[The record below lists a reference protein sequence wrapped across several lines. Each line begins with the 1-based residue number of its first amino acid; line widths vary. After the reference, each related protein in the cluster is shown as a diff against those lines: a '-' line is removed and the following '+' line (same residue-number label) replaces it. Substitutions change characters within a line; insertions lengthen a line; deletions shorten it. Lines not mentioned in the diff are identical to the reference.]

1 MLKLKS
7 KKLPIFGQSHFD
19 GMIYQPTDKI
29 NFLNIKERD
38 RFS

>member
-1 MLKLKS
+1 MNDHES
-7 KKLPIFGQSHFD
+7 KKLPTFGKTQFD

-29 NFLNIKERD
+29 NYLNIKERD